1 LTRRDGFPVERGMTR
16 RRVSAVWG
24 GCPVEPGMTAAMVT
38 PRPSVIRHSPVIP
51 AKAGIHLSLPQ
62 AAFGLALI

>member
-1 LTRRDGFPVERGMTR
+1 
-16 RRVSAVWG
+16 
-24 GCPVEPGMTAAMVT
+24 MTAAMVT